1 MSTSQLTF
9 YFDPVS
15 PYVWLASKQLDAIAT
30 RCEIQWVPVLF
41 AAMLNANGQKG
52 PAEIPS
58 KKAYTFRDVMRQA
71 AQLGLR
77 FTGPPGHPFNP
88 LHALRLCCALHDQ
101 PQRQQLAHA
110 LLAAAWEQGDDISDP
125 AVLRAIAARC
135 GHDADALWARAQE
148 PANKQA
154 LADNTQAAIDAGVFG
169 VPTWRLGDE
178 LFWGADRLGSLAW
191 RLDGHGID
199 ENRLAGFLAQAPLA
213 ERKKPG

>member
-1 MSTSQLTF
+1 MSTDTVIF

-15 PYVWLASKQLDAIAT
+15 PYVWLASKQLDALGA
-30 RCEIQWVPVLF
+30 RCTMVWEPVLF

-88 LHALRLCCALHDQ
+88 LHALRLCLAVPDQ
-101 PQRQQLAHA
+101 PSRQALAHA
-110 LLAAAWEQGDDISDP
+110 LLGAAWEDGEDISDP
-125 AVLRAIAARC
+125 TVLHAIATRC
-135 GHDADALWARAQE
+135 GHDAADLWARAQH
-148 PANKQA
+148 PDNKKA
-154 LADNTQAAIDAGVFG
+154 LAANTEAALAAGVFG
-169 VPTWRLGDE
+169 VPTWIANGE
-178 LFWGADRLGSLAW
+178 LFWGADRLASLAW

-199 ENRLAGFLAQAPLA
+199 EHRLQEFLSRRPLA
-213 ERKKPG
+213 ERPQAG